1 MGGRQTF
8 RILII
13 GKSGSGKSTLAR
25 QIVQGMEGRF
35 RRLQALLRE
44 EARRK
49 KARQELAAFM
59 RQVAGRS
66 GLTEEEV
73 FAHLEG
79 RS

>member
-1 MGGRQTF
+1 MPLPAALEKE
-8 RILII
+8 I
-13 GKSGSGKSTLAR
+13 
-25 QIVQGMEGRF
+25 ERF
-35 RRLQALLRE
+35 KEAYGPGWSRRLQALLRE

-49 KARQELAAFM
+49 KAKQELAAFM

-73 FAHLEG
+73 FARLEG

>member
-1 MGGRQTF
+1 MPLPAALEKET
-8 RILII
+8 
-13 GKSGSGKSTLAR
+13 
-25 QIVQGMEGRF
+25 ERF
-35 RRLQALLRE
+35 KQAYGPGWARRLQALLRE

-49 KARQELAAFM
+49 KAKRELAEFM

-73 FAHLEG
+73 FARLEG